1 MGAREP
7 RFPGHPTSRRNLDK
21 NTIRI
26 HPSAKEDNHPGTCVM
41 CHCPG
46 GVAFRAA
53 TPWRNRG
60 MSDIPQSAVEE
71 LANFCDVSSSRELRT
86 NPPVIDGSTKPWN
99 AGGVATSPEG
109 RCAGSCSL
117 EGLEGGVTPC
127 PKAHNYRACCRPGR
141 SPRPDRK
148 GGFTADAPVPE
159 TGGRPSP
166 ICFSPGK
173 DSCTRQAVTGLP
185 ARKELLATP

>member
-1 MGAREP
+1 
-7 RFPGHPTSRRNLDK
+7 
-21 NTIRI
+21 
-26 HPSAKEDNHPGTCVM
+26 M

-86 NPPVIDGSTKPWN
+86 NPPVIDGFAKSWN

-117 EGLEGGVTPC
+117 EGLVACQPR
-127 PKAHNYRACCRPGR
+127 PKARTTVPAADLAG
-141 SPRPDRK
+141 RPDLIERD
-148 GGFTADAPVPE
+148 FTADAPARKLVGDITYIHTREGFVYPA
-159 TGGRPSP
+159 GRD
-166 ICFSPGK
+166 GAA
-173 DSCTRQAVTGLP
+173 T
-185 ARKELLATP
+185 RKELLATP